1 MVTANITV
9 LDWYMEW
16 QNVIVD
22 KLQDLAAQGRITNQQ
37 AIALSVDAI
46 VLTIGHGIKTEMVVD
61 NRAK

>member
-1 MVTANITV
+1 MVTANIAV

-46 VLTIGHGIKTEMVVD
+46 VLTTGHGIKTEMVVD
-61 NRAK
+61 K